1 MSYIPKSEYVPTT
14 DEIETAFHEFAS
26 ELESESPG
34 EYEQAPEFSDWREAM
49 HGFRRW
55 HAEEIRKA
63 KEKAWFEG
71 AESAFYNPEIRG
83 LVDYPDKNP
92 YRKETE

>member
-1 MSYIPKSEYVPTT
+1 MSNYTPTT
-14 DEIETAFHEFAS
+14 EMIRRDYCYSNQRPDICGKDFGVEF
-26 ELESESPG
+26 
-34 EYEQAPEFSDWREAM
+34 D
-49 HGFRRW
+49 RW
-55 HAEEIRKA
+55 YAEEIRKA
-63 KEKAWFEG
+63 KEEAWFEG